1 LLKVALFWAFQL
13 PSLDNC
19 GDIIIMWCIT
29 GKVPAMAFIL
39 VIYRMTAMSR
49 TDANKQVGAKAFE
62 SESRE
67 ELLNE
72 LRASGISTEPFNEF
86 TIEQLE
92 HLADRVRSLNESKP
106 AVDTRSIMR
115 GTRGPILT
123 EVDKKML
130 QTLLASSGRVSSLA
144 LSRKLEIPLTT
155 IQRRRKRLE
164 SEFLEVDYSLR
175 LDKLGWRNAD
185 LLISTSR
192 GAAASIG
199 KELLSHNAITRVSR
213 SIGEHTIDLHAEI
226 VFKNNTELL
235 NVIEWIK
242 GLDGVKDVVWTEPV
256 ELVGKNMAGPLEI
269 IEQLSL

>member
-1 LLKVALFWAFQL
+1 MIEAVEIKHEEMKATAL
-13 PSLDNC
+13 D
-19 GDIIIMWCIT
+19 
-29 GKVPAMAFIL
+29 
-39 VIYRMTAMSR
+39 
-49 TDANKQVGAKAFE
+49 
-62 SESRE
+62 
-67 ELLNE
+67 
-72 LRASGISTEPFNEF
+72 
-86 TIEQLE
+86 
-92 HLADRVRSLNESKP
+92 SLNSMG
-106 AVDTRSIMR
+106 RRLS
-115 GTRGPILT
+115 

-199 KELLSHNAITRVSR
+199 KELLSHNAITRVCR
-213 SIGEHTIDLHAEI
+213 SIGEHTIDLHAQM

-242 GLDGVKDVVWTEPV
+242 GLDGVRDVIWTEPV
-256 ELVGKNMAGPLEI
+256 ELVGKKQPVPEEVIKEL
-269 IEQLSL
+269 

>member
-1 LLKVALFWAFQL
+1 
-13 PSLDNC
+13 
-19 GDIIIMWCIT
+19 
-29 GKVPAMAFIL
+29 MAFIEAF
-39 VIYRMTAMSR
+39 YRRSPMMPEPDGR
-49 TDANKQVGAKAFE
+49 NQGGMQQKAIE
-62 SESRE
+62 KGLRIELME
-67 ELLNE
+67 ELHMV
-72 LRASGISTEPFNEF
+72 GIAVEPFEQF
-86 TIEQLE
+86 TLEQLE
-92 HLADRVRSLNESKP
+92 QLVDRIRVLNSHKLTASRNSSGAIKGKENI
-106 AVDTRSIMR
+106 V
-115 GTRGPILT
+115 LT

-199 KELLSHNAITRVSR
+199 KELLSHNAITRVCR
-213 SIGEHTIDLHAEI
+213 SIGEHTIDLHAQM

-242 GLDGVKDVVWTEPV
+242 GLDGVRDVIWTEPV
-256 ELVGKNMAGPLEI
+256 ELVGKNIAGPLKI
-269 IEQLSL
+269 IDLLRM

>member
-1 LLKVALFWAFQL
+1 
-13 PSLDNC
+13 
-19 GDIIIMWCIT
+19 
-29 GKVPAMAFIL
+29 MAFIL
-39 VIYRMTAMSR
+39 VTYRMTAMSR

-72 LRASGISTEPFNEF
+72 LRASGISTEPFNQF

-106 AVDTRSIMR
+106 AVDTRSMMR

-192 GAAASIG
+192 GAASSIG

-256 ELVGKNMAGPLEI
+256 ELVGKKQPVP
-269 IEQLSL
+269 EQVLKEL

>member
-1 LLKVALFWAFQL
+1 
-13 PSLDNC
+13 
-19 GDIIIMWCIT
+19 
-29 GKVPAMAFIL
+29 MAFIEAF
-39 VIYRMTAMSR
+39 YRRSPMMPEPDGR
-49 TDANKQVGAKAFE
+49 NQGGMQQKAIE
-62 SESRE
+62 KGLRIELME
-67 ELLNE
+67 ELHMV
-72 LRASGISTEPFNEF
+72 GIAVEPFEQF
-86 TIEQLE
+86 TLEQLE
-92 HLADRVRSLNESKP
+92 QLVDRIRVLNSHKLTASRNSSGAIKGKENI
-106 AVDTRSIMR
+106 V
-115 GTRGPILT
+115 LT

-199 KELLSHNAITRVSR
+199 KELLSHNAITRVCR
-213 SIGEHTIDLHAEI
+213 SIGEHTIDLHAQM

-242 GLDGVKDVVWTEPV
+242 GLDGVRDVIWTEPV
-256 ELVGKNMAGPLEI
+256 ELVGKKDGRPDVADLFK
-269 IEQLSL
+269 QV

>member
-1 LLKVALFWAFQL
+1 MQ
-13 PSLDNC
+13 
-19 GDIIIMWCIT
+19 
-29 GKVPAMAFIL
+29 
-39 VIYRMTAMSR
+39 
-49 TDANKQVGAKAFE
+49 QKAIE
-62 SESRE
+62 KGLRIELME
-67 ELLNE
+67 ELHMV
-72 LRASGISTEPFNEF
+72 GIAVEPFEQF
-86 TIEQLE
+86 TLEQLE
-92 HLADRVRSLNESKP
+92 QLVDRIRVLNSHKLTASRNSSGAIKGKENI
-106 AVDTRSIMR
+106 V
-115 GTRGPILT
+115 LT

-199 KELLSHNAITRVSR
+199 KELLSHNAITRVCR
-213 SIGEHTIDLHAEI
+213 SIGEHTIDLHAQM

-242 GLDGVKDVVWTEPV
+242 GLDGVRDVIWTEPV
-256 ELVGKNMAGPLEI
+256 ELVGKNIAGPLKI
-269 IEQLSL
+269 IDLLRM

>member
-1 LLKVALFWAFQL
+1 MIEAVEIKHEE
-13 PSLDNC
+13 
-19 GDIIIMWCIT
+19 M
-29 GKVPAMAFIL
+29 
-39 VIYRMTAMSR
+39 
-49 TDANKQVGAKAFE
+49 KAAAID
-62 SESRE
+62 S
-67 ELLNE
+67 
-72 LRASGISTEPFNEF
+72 FNSMGRK
-86 TIEQLE
+86 L
-92 HLADRVRSLNESKP
+92 S
-106 AVDTRSIMR
+106 
-115 GTRGPILT
+115 

-185 LLISTSR
+185 LLISTSK

-199 KELLSHNAITRVSR
+199 KELLSHNAITRVCR
-213 SIGEHTIDLHAEI
+213 SIGEHTIDLHAQI

-242 GLDGVKDVVWTEPV
+242 GLDGVRDVIWTEPV
-256 ELVGKNMAGPLEI
+256 ELVGKNIAGPLKI
-269 IEQLSL
+269 IDLLRM

>member
-1 LLKVALFWAFQL
+1 MLLEGVLTDTFFSYTFFLARDRNVMIETVELTQEATMAVT
-13 PSLDNC
+13 SLSV
-19 GDIIIMWCIT
+19 G
-29 GKVPAMAFIL
+29 
-39 VIYRMTAMSR
+39 
-49 TDANKQVGAKAFE
+49 NKKL
-62 SESRE
+62 S
-67 ELLNE
+67 
-72 LRASGISTEPFNEF
+72 
-86 TIEQLE
+86 
-92 HLADRVRSLNESKP
+92 
-106 AVDTRSIMR
+106 
-115 GTRGPILT
+115 

-192 GAAASIG
+192 GAASSIG
-199 KELLSHNAITRVSR
+199 KELLSHNAITRVCR
-213 SIGEHTIDLHAEI
+213 SIGEHTIDLHAQM

-242 GLDGVKDVVWTEPV
+242 ALDGVKDVVWTEPV
-256 ELVGKNMAGPLEI
+256 ELVGKKQPVPEEVLKE
-269 IEQLSL
+269 L

>member
-1 LLKVALFWAFQL
+1 
-13 PSLDNC
+13 
-19 GDIIIMWCIT
+19 
-29 GKVPAMAFIL
+29 MAFIEAY
-39 VIYRMTAMSR
+39 YRRSPMMPEPDGR
-49 TDANKQVGAKAFE
+49 NQGGMQQKAIE
-62 SESRE
+62 KGLRIELLE
-67 ELLNE
+67 ELHMV
-72 LRASGISTEPFNEF
+72 GIAVEPFEQF
-86 TIEQLE
+86 TLEQLE
-92 HLADRVRSLNESKP
+92 QLVDRIRVLNSHKLTASRNSSGVIKGKENI
-106 AVDTRSIMR
+106 V
-115 GTRGPILT
+115 LT

-185 LLISTSR
+185 LLISTSK

-199 KELLSHNAITRVSR
+199 KELLSHNAITRVCR
-213 SIGEHTIDLHAEI
+213 SIGEHTIDLHAQM

-242 GLDGVKDVVWTEPV
+242 GLDGVRDVIWTEPV
-256 ELVGKNMAGPLEI
+256 ELVGKKQPVPEEVIKEL
-269 IEQLSL
+269 

>member
-1 LLKVALFWAFQL
+1 MMPEPDGRNQ
-13 PSLDNC
+13 
-19 GDIIIMWCIT
+19 GGM
-29 GKVPAMAFIL
+29 
-39 VIYRMTAMSR
+39 
-49 TDANKQVGAKAFE
+49 QQKAIE
-62 SESRE
+62 KGLRIELME
-67 ELLNE
+67 ELHMV
-72 LRASGISTEPFNEF
+72 GIAVEPFEQF
-86 TIEQLE
+86 TLEQLE
-92 HLADRVRSLNESKP
+92 QLVDRIRVLNSHKLTASRNSSGAIKGKENI
-106 AVDTRSIMR
+106 V
-115 GTRGPILT
+115 LT

-199 KELLSHNAITRVSR
+199 KELLSHNAITRVCR
-213 SIGEHTIDLHAEI
+213 SIGEHTIDLHAQM

-242 GLDGVKDVVWTEPV
+242 GLDGVRDVIWTEPV
-256 ELVGKNMAGPLEI
+256 ELVGKKQPVPEEVIKEL
-269 IEQLSL
+269 